1 VALPAARREVRL
13 TPRERCYN
21 VGGNMELKLRKI
33 GNSYGVIL
41 PAEVLETLQVRE
53 GGKLTLLP
61 NDKGFQ
67 LSIEDAEFE
76 EQMRRARSL
85 MARYRQT
92 LRELAK

>member
-1 VALPAARREVRL
+1 
-13 TPRERCYN
+13 
-21 VGGNMELKLRKI
+21 MELKLRKI

-41 PAEVLETLQVRE
+41 PVDVLEALQVKE

-67 LSIEDAEFE
+67 LSAEDAEFD

-85 MARYRQT
+85 MSRYSQT

>member
-1 VALPAARREVRL
+1 
-13 TPRERCYN
+13 
-21 VGGNMELKLRKI
+21 MELKLRKI

-41 PAEVLETLQVRE
+41 PADVLEALQVKE

-67 LSIEDAEFE
+67 LTAEGAEFE

-85 MARYRQT
+85 MSRYSQT